1 MSVNAQVSGLTSQQD
16 SVLWAHILLMMLAF
30 GVIFPTGMVL
40 GVSSTVKL
48 LVAVLIFYRWFGID
62 GTYLSKSLGRSLR
75 LLRTL
80 WDTCT
85 KDERSRRIS
94 TPRLR
99 IS

>member
-48 LVAVLIFYRWFGID
+48 LVAVLIFYR
-62 GTYLSKSLGRSLR
+62 
-75 LLRTL
+75 
-80 WDTCT
+80 
-85 KDERSRRIS
+85 
-94 TPRLR
+94 
-99 IS
+99 